1 MGESSSRI
9 LLVGWHRVLPAYLWM
24 MMMMMMHDY
33 GISEKMKE
41 KKIVRWMH
49 SFILIN
55 KIKTHFSGIHHDP
68 P

>member
-1 MGESSSRI
+1 
-9 LLVGWHRVLPAYLWM
+9 M

-55 KIKTHFSGIHHDP
+55 KIKKHFSGIHHDP